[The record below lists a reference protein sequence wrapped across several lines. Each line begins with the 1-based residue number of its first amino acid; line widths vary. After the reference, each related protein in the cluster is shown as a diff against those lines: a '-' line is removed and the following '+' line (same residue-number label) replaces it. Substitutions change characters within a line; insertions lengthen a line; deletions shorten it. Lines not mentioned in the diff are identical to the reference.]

1 MTKAPL
7 TRGTVPDYL
16 REAEARGA
24 VPAGFQ
30 VLGLEPL
37 NGGRTGARGTAS
49 PRRWR
54 GAVVAERR
62 HARASRARCVSHGR
76 RCGPRRQ

>member
-7 TRGTVPDYL
+7 TRGTASDYL

-37 NGGRTGARGTAS
+37 TGGRTGARATAIRPGYALNMLS
-49 PRRWR
+49 RHTWR
-54 GAVVAERR
+54 VAAMQAPTLER
-62 HARASRARCVSHGR
+62 G
-76 RCGPRRQ
+76 RCG